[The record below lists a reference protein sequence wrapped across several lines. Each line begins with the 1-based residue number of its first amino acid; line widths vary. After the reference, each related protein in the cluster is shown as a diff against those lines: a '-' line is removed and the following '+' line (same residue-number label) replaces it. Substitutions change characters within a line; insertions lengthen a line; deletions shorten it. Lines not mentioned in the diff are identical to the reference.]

1 MERSIREI
9 FLGEIRIIAYNY
21 LCKGTHNISQ
31 GMWIEMGQYVY
42 SPAGALKTRSK
53 TIQKCVEY
61 IGGLQGGKGS
71 ELGKGIRYLKSR
83 IPDCSGRAIKRA
95 IRTYPRIYK
104 HEFDKYGL
112 DVYYYH
118 IDRCAEIVK
127 EIIEFIYQHSNDD
140 EKKRIFGGVPKEE
153 EYLNLLYE
161 ARLSQ
166 LRWVRRENYID
177 QGEQAAVIEQKFE
190 NLQR

>member
-1 MERSIREI
+1 M
-9 FLGEIRIIAYNY
+9 
-21 LCKGTHNISQ
+21 K
-31 GMWIEMGQYVY
+31 IEMGQYVY
-42 SPAGALKTRSK
+42 SPAGALMTRSK

-61 IGGLQGGKGS
+61 IGGLQVGKGS
-71 ELGKGIRYLKSR
+71 ELKKGIRYLKNK

-95 IRTYPRIYK
+95 IRTYPKVYK

-118 IDRCAEIVK
+118 IDKCAEIVK
-127 EIIEFIYQHSNDD
+127 EIMEFMCCYSNND
-140 EKKRIFGGVPKEE
+140 EKKRIFGAVPKKE

-166 LRWVRRENYID
+166 LRWARRENYMG

-190 NLQR
+190 NL